1 MVAAQP
7 SKQRQPESS
16 SRAADEA
23 RNANSNQLE
32 VVELDD
38 CGRVVGKIIAPTG
51 DVVFG
56 HGRGS
61 VYLKRH

>member
-1 MVAAQP
+1 MLVAQP

-16 SRAADEA
+16 QRAAEQAGDSGSG
-23 RNANSNQLE
+23 RLD

-38 CGRVVGKIIAPTG
+38 CGRVVGKIIAPKG

-61 VYLKRH
+61 VYLKRK

>member
-1 MVAAQP
+1 MLVAQP
-7 SKQRQPESS
+7 SEQRQPESS
-16 SRAADEA
+16 QYTAKQA
-23 RNANSNQLE
+23 RDTGSGRLD

-61 VYLKRH
+61 VYLERN